1 MKPVRLVP
9 AGDVDPPML
18 DAVRL
23 AVIRQYNV
31 ACRDARKPLDISFAF
46 HPERGQY
53 HSTMIIE
60 RLAQMDGTDDIIVAV
75 TGTDLFI
82 PILKYVFGE
91 AQLGGR
97 VAVISYHRMLQ
108 PFYGLPDDG
117 VLTASRIG
125 KTAVHEIGHTLGL
138 THCDDYDCVMA
149 ASHSV
154 EWLDV
159 KGSLLCGT
167 CANVLSFS
175 TAMR

>member
-9 AGDVDPPML
+9 AGDVDQSML

-23 AVIRQYNV
+23 AVVRQYNV
-31 ACRDARKPLDISFAF
+31 ACRDARHSLDLAFAF
-46 HPERGQY
+46 HPERAQY

-60 RLAQMDGTDDIIVAV
+60 RLAQIDGTDDIIVGV
-75 TGTDLFI
+75 TGLDLFI

-97 VAVISYHRMLQ
+97 CAVVSFHRMLQ
-108 PFYGLPDDG
+108 PFYGLPADPE
-117 VLTASRIG
+117 LTATRIS

-159 KGSLLCGT
+159 KGSWLCST
-167 CANVLSFS
+167 CGKVLSFS
-175 TAMR
+175 PALR